1 MGWVAG
7 PFQGRE
13 KSLQEISPSP
23 FASFAVEKF
32 LEYCPCGLGAQKKR
46 RGEPTR
52 FDWDRFRRE
61 ERKKLDQAGFLQS
74 REGAVFVDRFE
85 GFAGGL
91 DLDVAPEFGDEHAL
105 GLEIGSHRTFDGFR
119 HVATDAA
126 FFLGETGTMDFAA
139 HADTGTSDTTNA

>member
-1 MGWVAG
+1 M
-7 PFQGRE
+7 
-13 KSLQEISPSP
+13 ISRC
-23 FASFAVEKF
+23 SFE
-32 LEYCPCGLGAQKKR
+32 GTKKR

-52 FDWDRFRRE
+52 FDRDRFRRE
-61 ERKKLDQAGFLQS
+61 EREKLDQAGFLQS

-91 DLDVAPEFGDEHAL
+91 DLDVATEFGDEHAL
-105 GLEIGSHRTFDGFR
+105 GLEIGSDRTLDGFG
-119 HVATDAA
+119 HVATDTA